1 MKNKKLILAIDGPA
15 GAGKSSAGKLAA
27 KKLNFTYLDT
37 GAMYRAVA
45 LAVKENNIS
54 MDESNVSKLLPSL
67 KIELIGD
74 RIYLNSFDVSD
85 KIRTPDMDLL
95 ASAVSRLKCVRD
107 FLGSLQRQI
116 GEKGHIVAEGR
127 DMGTVIFPN
136 AAAKV
141 FLTATP
147 EVRAQRRLKQLQEK
161 GINADYEDIVRQI
174 KERDVAD
181 STRAIAPLKPAD
193 DAMILDSSD
202 KDLETVV
209 NIIVDFSR
217 KQFKKVEQ

>member
-74 RIYLNSFDVSD
+74 KIYLNSFDVSD